1 MHVRN
6 HQRRL
11 AFIGLAAFL
20 VLAGWW
26 LSRPHIDPRFVGKWT
41 VQDRSADNS
50 WPVPSVEFRA
60 DGNATWWSS
69 SVPQNRIYSPS
80 PVRWSMSGK
89 RLVWRHEYESLT
101 EAIDREYD
109 RLRYRFWDRNAVA
122 PHEHVFEIVD
132 VSNGEIQVDA
142 IAVGKTKLRWVLRR
156 AE

>member
-1 MHVRN
+1 
-6 HQRRL
+6 
-11 AFIGLAAFL
+11 
-20 VLAGWW
+20 
-26 LSRPHIDPRFVGKWT
+26 
-41 VQDRSADNS
+41 
-50 WPVPSVEFRA
+50 
-60 DGNATWWSS
+60 
-69 SVPQNRIYSPS
+69 
-80 PVRWSMSGK
+80 MSGK